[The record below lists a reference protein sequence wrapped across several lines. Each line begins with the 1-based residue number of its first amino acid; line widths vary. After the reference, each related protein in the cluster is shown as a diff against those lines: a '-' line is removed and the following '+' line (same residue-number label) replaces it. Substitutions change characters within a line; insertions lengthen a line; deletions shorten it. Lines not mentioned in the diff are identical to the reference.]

1 MKLED
6 VKEGIKET
14 ASLIEESVFNDMVQ
28 MVTSNEDLEKLVT
41 AYIEGLPKSEKHLA
55 YTEGNFNERVSYIV
69 GMTDEIVE
77 KLRELDCVDKIRE
90 MQEAW
95 SDSGFTFNG
104 EHYYSPLTLLVV
116 SLDSQRIL
124 PYNVKEWYKQNKE
137 AFLKSLDKLIL
148 RKKCKVTA
156 EESKGNLADNVRF
169 FKKKYLPNNC
179 SMSLAYFLQ
188 RAGARDVYSDN
199 ADSAYRKYADY
210 ISNKFEGIILKSNPN
225 LKRFTYKSM
234 VKDYFGLDLV
244 EGKNAPKLAKQLK
257 KSGISYTDEE
267 VRHFGEV
274 QRWWNDWYN
283 EDFASTVTDNDVRC
297 KDLWI
302 DLKDFTIPYL
312 VDKWAFNGSCN
323 QSNSSAGA
331 DTHLILKHL
340 GFEYLKGYSTY
351 YRNGNYILQ
360 PSLRTYFLREGDDI
374 GHAGSYADF
383 SGTRA
388 KACYEFTTILL
399 CIMFGKKVEDF
410 SSIDG
415 MNIDCEQYYQSDTNS
430 YFCFWANQGNNEYS
444 KFGTKEDIFYNISVD
459 DIQDYLDNEVPI
471 RHLFYNMDSETKQRI
486 KLAEGLSVKTMLKEK
501 VSLNGYGLLGKIM
514 KEYSI

>member
-6 VKEGIKET
+6 IKEGIKET

-28 MVTSNEDLEKLVT
+28 MVTSNEDLEKLVN

-55 YTEGNFNERVSYIV
+55 YTEGDFNERVSYIV
-69 GMTDEIVE
+69 GMSDEIVE
-77 KLRELDCVDKIRE
+77 QLRELDCVDKIRE
-90 MQEAW
+90 MQNVW
-95 SDSGFTFNG
+95 SESGFTFNG

-156 EESKGNLADNVRF
+156 EESKGNLADNVKV
-169 FKKKYLPNNC
+169 FKKKHLPNSC

-188 RAGARDVYSDN
+188 KAGAQDVYSDK
-199 ADSAYRKYADY
+199 ADEAYHKYADY
-210 ISNKFEGIILKSNPN
+210 ISNKFESIILKSNPN

-244 EGKNAPKLAKQLK
+244 EGNNAPKLAKQLK
-257 KSGISYTDEE
+257 KAGISYTDEE

-283 EDFASTVTDNDVRC
+283 EDFESTLIENDVRC

-312 VDKWAFNGSCN
+312 VDRWAFSGSCN

-351 YRNGNYILQ
+351 YSNGNYVLQ
-360 PSLRTYFLREGDDI
+360 PALRTYFLRKGADI

-383 SGTRA
+383 SDTRA

-415 MNIDCEQYYQSDTNS
+415 MNIDCKQYYQSDTNA
-430 YFCFWANQGNNEYS
+430 YFCFWTNQGNNKYS
-444 KFGTKEDIFYNISVD
+444 KFGTKEDIFYNISID

-486 KLAEGLSVKTMLKEK
+486 KLAEGLSVKTLLKEK
-501 VSLNGYGLLGKIM
+501 VSPNGHSLLGKIM

>member
-1 MKLED
+1 MKLEE
-6 VKEGIKET
+6 VSVEIKET

-28 MVTSNEDLEKLVT
+28 MVTSNEDLDKLVN
-41 AYIEGLPKSEKHLA
+41 AYIEGLPRSEKHLA
-55 YTEGNFNERVSYIV
+55 YTEGDFKERVSYIV
-69 GMTDEIVE
+69 DMSDEIVE
-77 KLRELDCVDKIRE
+77 QLREFDCVDKIRE
-90 MQEAW
+90 MQNVW
-95 SDSGFTFNG
+95 SESGFNFNG

-137 AFLKSLDKLIL
+137 AFLKGLDRLII
-148 RKKCKVTA
+148 RKKFQSES
-156 EESKGNLADNVRF
+156 EESKESIFSNVRE
-169 FKKKYLPNNC
+169 FKRKNLPNSC
-179 SMSLAYFLQ
+179 GITLAYFLQ
-188 RAGARDVYSDN
+188 RAGATDVYSDK

-210 ISNKFEGIILKSNPN
+210 ISNKFESLILKSNPN

-234 VKDYFGLDLV
+234 VKDYFGLELV
-244 EGKNAPKLAKQLK
+244 EGNNAPKLSKQLK
-257 KSGISYTDEE
+257 KAGISYTDEE

-274 QRWWNDWYN
+274 QKWWNDWYN
-283 EDFASTVTDNDVRC
+283 EDFASTINDSDVRC

-323 QSNSSAGA
+323 QSSSLAGA

-351 YRNGNYILQ
+351 YRHGNYTLQ
-360 PSLRTYFLREGDDI
+360 PALRTYFLREGNDI

-399 CIMFGKKVEDF
+399 CIVFNKRVEDF
-410 SSIDG
+410 SSVNG
-415 MNIDCEQYYQSDTNS
+415 MNIDCEQYFQSSTDS

-444 KFGTKEDIFYNISVD
+444 KFGTKHNIFDKIDID
-459 DIQDYLDNEVPI
+459 DIQYYLDNEEPI
-471 RHLFYNMDSETKQRI
+471 RYMFSKLGSEEKQI
-486 KLAEGLSVKTMLKEK
+486 IYLAESLRTKTKLQEK
-501 VSLNGYGLLGKIM
+501 VSHNGYGLLDKIM

>member
-28 MVTSNEDLEKLVT
+28 MVTSNEDLEKLVN
-41 AYIEGLPKSEKHLA
+41 AYIEGLPRSEKHLA
-55 YTEGNFNERVSYIV
+55 YTEGDFKERVSYIV

-77 KLRELDCVDKIRE
+77 QLRELDCVDKIRE
-90 MQEAW
+90 MQNVW
-95 SDSGFTFNG
+95 SKSGFTFNG
-104 EHYYSPLTLLVV
+104 EYYYSPLTLLVV

-156 EESKGNLADNVRF
+156 EESKGNLADNVRV
-169 FKKKYLPNNC
+169 FKKKYLPNSC

-188 RAGARDVYSDN
+188 KAGAQDVYSDK
-199 ADSAYRKYADY
+199 AEEAYHKYADY

-244 EGKNAPKLAKQLK
+244 EGNNAPKLAKQLK
-257 KSGISYTDEE
+257 KEGISYTEEE

-274 QRWWNDWYN
+274 QKWWNDWYN
-283 EDFASTVTDNDVRC
+283 ENFESTLTENGVRC

-351 YRNGNYILQ
+351 YSNGNYALQ
-360 PSLRTYFLREGDDI
+360 PALRTYFLRKGADI

-415 MNIDCEQYYQSDTNS
+415 MNIDCEQYYQSDTNA

-444 KFGTKEDIFYNISVD
+444 KFGTKEDIFYNISID

-471 RHLFYNMDSETKQRI
+471 RHLFPNIDSETKQRI
-486 KLAEGLSVKTMLKEK
+486 KLAESLSVKTMLKEK
-501 VSLNGYGLLGKIM
+501 VSPNGYGLLGKIM

>member
-6 VKEGIKET
+6 VSVEIKET

-28 MVTSNEDLEKLVT
+28 MVTSNEDLDKLVN
-41 AYIEGLPKSEKHLA
+41 AYIEGLPRSEKHLA
-55 YTEGNFNERVSYIV
+55 YTEGDFKERVSYIV
-69 GMTDEIVE
+69 DMSDELVE
-77 KLRELDCVDKIRE
+77 QLRELDCVDKIHE
-90 MQEAW
+90 MQDAW
-95 SDSGFTFNG
+95 SESGFTFNG
-104 EHYYSPLTLLVV
+104 EHYFSPLTLLIV
-116 SLDSQRIL
+116 SLDSQRIF

-137 AFLKSLDKLIL
+137 AFLKSLDRLIL
-148 RKKCKVTA
+148 RKKYHA
-156 EESKGNLADNVRF
+156 ESEESKGILGDNVRG
-169 FKKKYLPNNC
+169 FKRKYLPNSC

-188 RAGARDVYSDN
+188 RAEAKDVYSDN

-210 ISNKFEGIILKSNPN
+210 ISNKFESIILKSNPN

-244 EGKNAPKLAKQLK
+244 EGNNAPKLAKQLK
-257 KSGISYTDEE
+257 KAGISYTDEE

-283 EDFASTVTDNDVRC
+283 EDFASTLTDNDVRC

-323 QSNSSAGA
+323 QSSSSAGA

-351 YRNGNYILQ
+351 YRNGNYTLQ
-360 PSLRTYFLREGDDI
+360 PSLRTYFLREGTDI

-399 CIMFGKKVEDF
+399 CIVFGKKVEDF
-410 SSIDG
+410 YSIDG
-415 MNIDCEQYYQSDTNS
+415 MNIDCEQYYQNDTDS

-444 KFGTKEDIFYNISVD
+444 KFGTKRNIFDKIDID

-471 RHLFYNMDSETKQRI
+471 RYMFSKLGNDEKQRI
-486 KLAEGLSVKTMLKEK
+486 YLAESLRTKTKLKEK
-501 VSLNGYGLLGKIM
+501 VSHSRYGLLDKIR
-514 KEYSI
+514 KEYVI

>member
-6 VKEGIKET
+6 VKEGIKEI
-14 ASLIEESVFNDMVQ
+14 ASLIEESVFNDMVK

-41 AYIEGLPKSEKHLA
+41 AYIESLPRSEKHLA
-55 YTEGNFNERVSYIV
+55 YTEGDFNERVSYIV

-77 KLRELDCVDKIRE
+77 QLRELDCVDKIRE
-90 MQEAW
+90 MQNVW
-95 SDSGFTFNG
+95 SESGFTLNG

-124 PYNVKEWYKQNKE
+124 PYSVKEWYKQNKE

-148 RKKCKVTA
+148 RKKHKVTA
-156 EESKGNLADNVRF
+156 EESKGNLADNVRE
-169 FKKKYLPNNC
+169 FKKKYLPNSC

-188 RAGARDVYSDN
+188 KAGAQDTYSDK
-199 ADSAYRKYADY
+199 ADKAYRKYADY
-210 ISNKFEGIILKSNPN
+210 ISNKFEDIILKSNPN

-244 EGKNAPKLAKQLK
+244 EGNNAPKLAKQLK
-257 KSGISYTDEE
+257 KAGISYTDEE

-274 QRWWNDWYN
+274 QRWWDDWYN
-283 EDFASTVTDNDVRC
+283 EDFESTLIYNDVRC

-312 VDKWAFNGSCN
+312 VDRWAFNGSCN
-323 QSNSSAGA
+323 QSSSSAGA

-351 YRNGNYILQ
+351 YSNGNYALQ
-360 PSLRTYFLREGDDI
+360 PALRTYFLRKGADI

-410 SSIDG
+410 SSVDG
-415 MNIDCEQYYQSDTNS
+415 MDIDCEQYYQSDTNT
-430 YFCFWANQGNNEYS
+430 YFCFWANQANNEYS
-444 KFGTKEDIFYNISVD
+444 KFGTKEDIFYNISID

-471 RHLFYNMDSETKQRI
+471 RHLFHNIDSETKQRI
-486 KLAEGLSVKTMLKEK
+486 KLAESLSVKTMLKEK
-501 VSLNGYGLLGKIM
+501 VSPNGYGLLGKIM

>member
-6 VKEGIKET
+6 VSVEIKET
-14 ASLIEESVFNDMVQ
+14 ASLIEESVFKDMVE
-28 MVTSNEDLEKLVT
+28 MVTSNEDLDKLVK
-41 AYIEGLPKSEKHLA
+41 AYIEGLPRSEKHLA
-55 YTEGNFNERVSYIV
+55 YTEGDFKERVSYIV
-69 GMTDEIVE
+69 DMSEELSE
-77 KLRELDCVDKIRE
+77 KLRELDCVDKIHE
-90 MQEAW
+90 MQDAW
-95 SDSGFTFNG
+95 HGSGFTFNG
-104 EHYYSPLTLLVV
+104 EYYFSPLTLLIV
-116 SLDSQRIL
+116 SLDSQRIF

-137 AFLKSLDKLIL
+137 AFLKGLDRLIL
-148 RKKCKVTA
+148 RKKCQLLE
-156 EESKGNLADNVRF
+156 EESKENLFSNVRE
-169 FKKKYLPNNC
+169 FKRENLPSKC
-179 SMSLAYFLQ
+179 GITLAYFLQ
-188 RAGARDVYSDN
+188 RAGATDIYSDN

-210 ISNKFEGIILKSNPN
+210 ISNKFEYIIKKSNPN

-244 EGKNAPKLAKQLK
+244 EVDNVPKLAKQLK
-257 KSGISYTDEE
+257 KAGISYTDEE

-283 EDFASTVTDNDVRC
+283 EDFASTINNSDVRC

-323 QSNSSAGA
+323 QSSSSAGA

-351 YRNGNYILQ
+351 YRHGNYTLQ
-360 PSLRTYFLREGDDI
+360 PSLRTYFLREHDDI

-383 SGTRA
+383 SGIRA

-399 CIMFGKKVEDF
+399 CIVFNKRVGEF
-410 SSIDG
+410 SSVHG
-415 MNIDCEQYYQSDTNS
+415 MNIDCEQYFQVDTDS

-444 KFGTKEDIFYNISVD
+444 KFGTKRNIFDKIGFD
-459 DIQDYLDNEVPI
+459 DIEDYIENEVPI
-471 RHLFYNMDSETKQRI
+471 RYMFNKLSSEEKQRI
-486 KLAEGLSVKTMLKEK
+486 YFAESLRTKTRLKEK
-501 VSLNGYGLLGKIM
+501 VSHNGYGLLNKIM
-514 KEYSI
+514 KEYGI

>member
-14 ASLIEESVFNDMVQ
+14 ASLIEESVFNDMVK

-41 AYIEGLPKSEKHLA
+41 AYIESLPRSEKHLA
-55 YTEGNFNERVSYIV
+55 YTEGDFNERVSYIV

-77 KLRELDCVDKIRE
+77 QLRELDCVDKICE
-90 MQEAW
+90 MQNVW
-95 SDSGFTFNG
+95 SESGFTFNG
-104 EHYYSPLTLLVV
+104 EYYYSPLTLLVV

-156 EESKGNLADNVRF
+156 EESKGNLADNVRV
-169 FKKKYLPNNC
+169 FKKKYLPDSC

-188 RAGARDVYSDN
+188 KAGAQDTYSDK
-199 ADSAYRKYADY
+199 ADEAYHKYADY
-210 ISNKFEGIILKSNPN
+210 ISNKFENIILKSNPN

-244 EGKNAPKLAKQLK
+244 EGNNAPKLAKQLK
-257 KSGISYTDEE
+257 KEGISYTDEE
-267 VRHFGEV
+267 IRHFGEV
-274 QRWWNDWYN
+274 QKWWNDWYN
-283 EDFASTVTDNDVRC
+283 EDFASTINDSDVRC

-323 QSNSSAGA
+323 QSSSSAGA

-351 YRNGNYILQ
+351 YRNGNYTLQ
-360 PSLRTYFLREGDDI
+360 PALRTYFLREGTDI

-399 CIMFGKKVEDF
+399 CILFGKKVEDF
-410 SSIDG
+410 SSVHG
-415 MNIDCEQYYQSDTNS
+415 MNIDCEQYFQIDTDS

-444 KFGTKEDIFYNISVD
+444 KFGTKRNIFDKIGFD
-459 DIQDYLDNEVPI
+459 DIKDYIENEVPI
-471 RHLFYNMDSETKQRI
+471 RYMFNKLGHEEKQRI
-486 KLAEGLSVKTMLKEK
+486 YLAESLRTKTKLKEK
-501 VSLNGYGLLGKIM
+501 VSHSRCGLLDKIM
-514 KEYSI
+514 KEYVI

>member
-14 ASLIEESVFNDMVQ
+14 SSLIEESVFNDMVQ
-28 MVTSNEDLEKLVT
+28 MVTSNEDLDKLVN
-41 AYIEGLPKSEKHLA
+41 AYIEGLPRSEKHLV
-55 YTEGNFNERVSYIV
+55 YTEGDFKERVSYIV

-77 KLRELDCVDKIRE
+77 QLRELDCVDKIRE

-95 SDSGFTFNG
+95 SNSGFAYNG
-104 EHYYSPLTLLVV
+104 KHYYSPLTLLVV

-148 RKKCKVTA
+148 RKKNTVSA
-156 EESKGNLADNVRF
+156 EESKGNLADNVRD
-169 FKKKYLPNNC
+169 FKRKYLPNNC

-188 RAGARDVYSDN
+188 RAGAQDVYSDK

-244 EGKNAPKLAKQLK
+244 EGTNAPKLAKQLK
-257 KSGISYTDEE
+257 KAGISYTDEE

-274 QRWWNDWYN
+274 QRWWNDWYD
-283 EDFASTVTDNDVRC
+283 EDFASTLNDRDVRC

-351 YRNGNYILQ
+351 YSNGNYVLQ
-360 PSLRTYFLREGDDI
+360 PSLRTYFLREGNDI

-415 MNIDCEQYYQSDTNS
+415 MNIDCEQYYQSDTNA

-444 KFGTKEDIFYNISVD
+444 KFGTKENIFYNISVE

-471 RHLFYNMDSETKQRI
+471 RHLFNRMDSETKQKI
-486 KLAEGLSVKTMLKEK
+486 HLAESLSVKTMLKEK
-501 VSLNGYGLLGKIM
+501 VSLNGYSLLGKIM